1 MIYKIYSYFSTRNI
15 EVISISV
22 IITFKTKGY
31 SPGFPT
37 VDAMDRAGSRKRT
50 KWNKILYEE
59 QNVPD
64 NYVDDTF
71 LEEMKKNCKLTFQ

>member
-1 MIYKIYSYFSTRNI
+1 MDI
-15 EVISISV
+15 ISIGIDL
-22 IITFKTKGY
+22 IIAFKTKGH

-37 VDAMDRAGSRKRT
+37 MDAMDRAGSCKRI

>member
-1 MIYKIYSYFSTRNI
+1 MVCPRIPNM
-15 EVISISV
+15 
-22 IITFKTKGY
+22 
-31 SPGFPT
+31 
-37 VDAMDRAGSRKRT
+37 DDRAGSCKRT

>member
-1 MIYKIYSYFSTRNI
+1 MPQDSQHGR
-15 EVISISV
+15 
-22 IITFKTKGY
+22 
-31 SPGFPT
+31 
-37 VDAMDRAGSRKRT
+37 DRVGSCKRT

>member
-1 MIYKIYSYFSTRNI
+1 M
-15 EVISISV
+15 
-22 IITFKTKGY
+22 
-31 SPGFPT
+31 
-37 VDAMDRAGSRKRT
+37 DDMDRAGKRKKT

-71 LEEMKKNCKLTFQ
+71 LEEMKKNRKLTFQRNR